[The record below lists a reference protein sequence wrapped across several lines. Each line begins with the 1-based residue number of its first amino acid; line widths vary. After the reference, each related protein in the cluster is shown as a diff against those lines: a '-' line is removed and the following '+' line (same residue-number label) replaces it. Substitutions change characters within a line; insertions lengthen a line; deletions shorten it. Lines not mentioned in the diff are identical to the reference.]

1 MLAPPVVLRQPPLAA
16 ASLWDRV
23 DWVTDTDAAYT
34 QPPLPPVVRRLSM
47 DTLNIST
54 ELVEKIPPPLPA
66 VCAAVRPMPSSLI
79 GAAALMIPC
88 VDPPLMVRLISSSGP
103 KNCTGSSASMISG
116 PPVRVIMPVTLK
128 KMLSLPLLVP
138 ASQPS
143 TTTPVLAV
151 AIASRSWHSAAV
163 PPVSVRTS
171 TVISAPNAEAWPN
184 PSTATIVPAATNV
197 LTPEALILEE
207 SECTR
212 EGGQAGATS

>member
-1 MLAPPVVLRQPPLAA
+1 
-16 ASLWDRV
+16 
-23 DWVTDTDAAYT
+23 
-34 QPPLPPVVRRLSM
+34 M

-54 ELVEKIPPPLPA
+54 ELVEEMPPPLPLR
-66 VCAAVRPMPSSLI
+66 CASVRPMPSSLI

-88 VDPPLMVRLISSSGP
+88 IDPPLMVRLISSSGP

-171 TVISAPNAEAWPN
+171 TVISAANAELCPN
-184 PSTATIVPAATNV
+184 PSAAAIVPAATSF
-197 LTPEALILEE
+197 LAPEPLILEANACKHE
-207 SECTR
+207 
-212 EGGQAGATS
+212 